1 MVPPRRGRMRPRAGQ
16 VAAAATGRT
25 AGWLVAAALAGSLVT
40 LLLAPGRTSPSG
52 LAVVPNHRVA
62 FFAPGARPGGQLRPG
77 KRVSVHVPPGAK
89 IVTIPGRVQ
98 VTLPA
103 NVPTCGFVV
112 PGGQPYYVPA
122 GPPGCVRAGLPGCV
136 PAGRRTVYV
145 PGRPLP
151 FYFRGRRPFARGVIV
166 GPGKRAFR
174 LRPPALKRII
184 GKAGRPGGPA
194 RRITIHVVPPGR
206 LGRPGGVAI
215 AGLAPGC
222 AMVMPGMRYPAQP
235 SSASASPSPAAS

>member
-1 MVPPRRGRMRPRAGQ
+1 MRPRAGQ

-40 LLLAPGRTSPSG
+40 LLLVPGRTSPSG
-52 LAVVPNHRVA
+52 LTVVPSHRVA
-62 FFAPGARPGGQLRPG
+62 FVAPGARPGGQLRPG

-103 NVPTCGFVV
+103 N
-112 PGGQPYYVPA
+112 
-122 GPPGCVRAGLPGCV
+122 
-136 PAGRRTVYV
+136 
-145 PGRPLP
+145 
-151 FYFRGRRPFARGVIV
+151 

-194 RRITIHVVPPGR
+194 RRITIHVARPRRLGR
-206 LGRPGGVAI
+206 LGGLAI

-222 AMVMPGMRYPAQP
+222 AMVMPGMRYMPAMP
-235 SSASASPSPAAS
+235 FGPAKPGGASSPAPASPPPASPAPASTAKASTAKASPSPAAS